1 MCNFN
6 GSNDLRSIDSNTNIH
21 IYVFDEIH
29 LLTHSGFDFQQ
40 SVQYETAEI
49 PCTPTH
55 PNVSVSLSLQGRGQ
69 VNVDNKYITFSPKV
83 IKEGIINV
91 ILFSICFYCDLV
103 VISN

>member
-1 MCNFN
+1 MFA
-6 GSNDLRSIDSNTNIH
+6 I

-55 PNVSVSLSLQGRGQ
+55 PNVSVSLSLQGRGP

-83 IKEGIINV
+83 NQIQINKARHLVIRLYYADALSKSNSTKEFK
-91 ILFSICFYCDLV
+91 LSKL
-103 VISN
+103 